1 MRILIYIIKILVNL
15 SQYQE
20 TVGTF
25 NNCYLIRFRNNYRH
39 FKYYLSNIDIT
50 FGVMLF
56 SCIILITISIL
67 FLSLTFGFFVSNTIK
82 IFLFTRFR
90 KIKGVLV
97 FCFHIFVSFFSGKL
111 LLSGGT
117 ETNPGPRIHS
127 NNHFTICHWNLNKIF
142 VHNFAKVQ
150 LLKAHLAVH
159 KFDMVCLSKT
169 YLNSSFPFDDD
180 NLDIPSYIMARA
192 DHTVNCKRG
201 GVCKNC
207 LSSQVFDSDF
217 FTSFWVTNW

>member
-1 MRILIYIIKILVNL
+1 MTLFLLYLFGGVYLRILIYIIKILVNL

-90 KIKGVLV
+90 KIKGVFVSILFSH
-97 FCFHIFVSFFSGKL
+97 FCFFF
-111 LLSGGT
+111 
-117 ETNPGPRIHS
+117 
-127 NNHFTICHWNLNKIF
+127 FTKAAFKWWHWNYSGPEDSFEQPLY
-142 VHNFAKVQ
+142 HLSLELEQNF
-150 LLKAHLAVH
+150 
-159 KFDMVCLSKT
+159 C
-169 YLNSSFPFDDD
+169 P
-180 NLDIPSYIMARA
+180 
-192 DHTVNCKRG
+192 
-201 GVCKNC
+201 
-207 LSSQVFDSDF
+207 
-217 FTSFWVTNW
+217 

>member
-1 MRILIYIIKILVNL
+1 M
-15 SQYQE
+15 
-20 TVGTF
+20 
-25 NNCYLIRFRNNYRH
+25 
-39 FKYYLSNIDIT
+39 
-50 FGVMLF
+50 
-56 SCIILITISIL
+56 
-67 FLSLTFGFFVSNTIK
+67 
-82 IFLFTRFR
+82 
-90 KIKGVLV
+90 LV
-97 FCFHIFVSFFSGKL
+97 FCFHIFVSFFSRKL

-192 DHTVNCKRG
+192 DHTVKSLIQISSRAFGLPIGDNLRSFISIYISINQSYLDF
-201 GVCKNC
+201 VSFRVNFELTLNTLAQKNP
-207 LSSQVFDSDF
+207 F
-217 FTSFWVTNW
+217 